1 MRLLVSS
8 HILKITRLIE
18 FINIISRHVHH
29 SAVHCKKS
37 FPLAPVCVITPRNH
51 NSHRILLDPPRATA
65 RIYLVSL
72 QDWKFLVRAAVWE
85 IKTLVVV
92 VGMRISIATDSL
104 AGLKVITALLDRGVD
119 IRLVIAG

>member
-1 MRLLVSS
+1 MRDYPLE
-8 HILKITRLIE
+8 ITILIE
-18 FINIISRHVHH
+18 YYSIR
-29 SAVHCKKS
+29 
-37 FPLAPVCVITPRNH
+37 
-51 NSHRILLDPPRATA
+51 PRATA

>member
-1 MRLLVSS
+1 MRDYPLE
-8 HILKITRLIE
+8 ITILIE
-18 FINIISRHVHH
+18 YYSIR
-29 SAVHCKKS
+29 
-37 FPLAPVCVITPRNH
+37 PW
-51 NSHRILLDPPRATA
+51 ATA

-85 IKTLVVV
+85 IKPLVVV

-104 AGLKVITALLDRGVD
+104 AGLIVITALLDRGVD